1 MDRTEA
7 EGLDAADPL
16 AGFRDEFVVAD
27 EGLVYFDGNS
37 LGRLPRRTAERL
49 AAVVTDEWG
58 TGLVRSWTEWFDLP
72 GRVGDRLARAAL
84 GAAGGQVVVGDSTT
98 VNLYKLAA
106 AAFDSRPGRCAVVCD
121 PGDFPTD
128 RYVIAG
134 LAQARGLEMRP
145 VGGGGRLESALDG
158 DVALVMFSVVD
169 YRTGEIADVPA
180 VTDAAHRAGA
190 LTLWDLS
197 HAAGAIEIRLDEWNV
212 DLATGCSY
220 KYLNAGPGAP
230 AWLYVREALHE
241 QLLPPVWGWF
251 GQRDQFAM
259 GPVFE
264 PAPGIRRWV
273 SGTPAVLGLVA
284 LDEAL
289 AVLERAGMAR
299 VRTKAVALTTLAA
312 DLAHAWLAPL
322 GFTLASPVDARRRGS
337 HVALR
342 HPEAR
347 RLSRALREEAATVAD
362 FRPPDLLRV
371 GLSPLTTRFTE
382 VWDGLDRIRRLATD
396 QAWDRYDPAPEVV
409 T

>member
-1 MDRTEA
+1 MDRTDAEA
-7 EGLDAADPL
+7 LDAADPL

-37 LGRLPRRTAERL
+37 LGRLPRRTADRL
-49 AAVVTDEWG
+49 AAVVADGWG
-58 TGLVRSWTEWFDLP
+58 AGLVRSWSEWLGLP
-72 GRVGDRLARAAL
+72 GRVGDRLAAAAL

-106 AAFDSRPGRCAVVCD
+106 AALDHRPERRAVVCD

-128 RYVIAG
+128 RYVMAG
-134 LAQARGLEMRP
+134 MAQARGLEIRP
-145 VGGGGRLESALDG
+145 VAPGGRPASVLDG
-158 DVALVMFSVVD
+158 DVALAMFSMVD
-169 YRTGEIADVPA
+169 YRSGEIADVP
-180 VTDAAHRAGA
+180 TITEAAHRVGA

-197 HAAGAIEIRLDEWNV
+197 HAAGAVDVHLDAWGV

-220 KYLNAGPGAP
+220 KYLNGGPGAP

-259 GPVFE
+259 GAAFE

-289 AVLERAGMAR
+289 AVLERAGIGR
-299 VRTKAVALTTLAA
+299 VRTKAVALTTVAV
-312 DLAHAWLAPL
+312 DLADAWLAPL
-322 GFTLASPVDARRRGS
+322 GFTLASPADARRRGS
-337 HVALR
+337 HIALR

-347 RLSRALREEAATVAD
+347 RLSRALREEAATVPD

-382 VWDGLDRIRRLATD
+382 VWDGFDRIRRLAAD
-396 QAWDRYDPAPEVV
+396 AAWDRYDLSPGVV